1 MGDPQKNLETETTQD
16 VSFRHPGNPRYV
28 TYCMHAKIH
37 TTSVILLENVPHF
50 PVMKENT
57 CRNPNNQCF
66 YDLSNISTF
75 HWPSPVNVKERL
87 KVNLGDFSE
96 NKWTSTMADAFRE
109 AKSGV

>member
-1 MGDPQKNLETETTQD
+1 MVYCTFPSPVQQIHSSVAMGDPQKNLETETTQD

-75 HWPSPVNVKERL
+75 H
-87 KVNLGDFSE
+87 
-96 NKWTSTMADAFRE
+96 
-109 AKSGV
+109 